1 MRTLSAFLSFLLA
14 TYGVAVASMSVGV
27 DEPKTITADKI
38 EYDINNATIKTSGQ
52 TEIVN
57 KSGQRMTLVDSYIS
71 QDGESLT
78 GDDIKLWIGEHVYI
92 ESANIERTGNTT
104 VARNA
109 LFTACDNC
117 DGFGD
122 AWEISTYKIVYKMDE
137 RMLRFYSP
145 VLWAYDIPVLW
156 LPYFEMPDPGVKY
169 KTGFLTPDFE
179 STNKMGTQINIPLY
193 VNFSETHDA
202 TFKLSYLTQENPLFQ
217 IEHRLNADHSE
228 YRTQASYTYNKA
240 GESRWHI
247 FNDDIIELGDN
258 ARATIFLERASDR
271 TYLQKYGFYS
281 DQPYL
286 DSGAKLELFGQSAY
300 AVADMHIFQEMRSE
314 YGGNSTIPSGNI
326 LPNIRGVYQTQP
338 LFDETYMTFIT
349 DILGVSGDGMSSQRV
364 TGDARIT
371 SPWTLWGGNRLTLS
385 LDARYDLYHF
395 DNTDLV
401 DTDDFSGY
409 KNRFLP
415 SGYVEWGL
423 PMFRPD
429 KTWTQ
434 VIEPRARL
442 TVMRQTDEEQFG
454 LNTDSAG
461 TFLSDSTLFSD
472 NRFSGYDLWENGT
485 FADYGVRYAA
495 FNNEDGT
502 NAEIFLG
509 QAYDLTDRA
518 ETLDINSGYHHGAS
532 DYVGRVGFNNNKW
545 MDVATR
551 FRLDRN
557 DFSLRHM
564 ETSLHIGGAK
574 NFLNVGHIWSQQFE
588 ETLAREDN
596 INEAVIGAGIQLSNR
611 WALRWNGIYNMTFGD
626 FQRHTG
632 GLFYEHPCYYLSI
645 EYRRDNAVKED
656 YEGTTTFQ
664 FRFGMSIDGQRY

>member
-1 MRTLSAFLSFLLA
+1 MCCFMVNSFA
-14 TYGVAVASMSVGV
+14 MANMSVNV

-38 EYDINNATIKTSGQ
+38 EYDLKNAVIKTSGQ

-57 KSGQRMTLVDSYIS
+57 KSGQRMTLTDSYIS
-71 QDGESLT
+71 QNGDSLT
-78 GDDIKLWIGEHVYI
+78 GDDIKLWIGDHVYI

-104 VARNA
+104 VARDA

-122 AWEISTYKIVYKMDE
+122 AWKISTYKIVYKMDA

-179 STNKMGTQINIPLY
+179 STNNMGTQINIPLY
-193 VNFSETHDA
+193 VNFSDTHDM
-202 TFKLSYLTQENPLFQ
+202 TFKLSYLTQENPLFE
-217 IEHRLNADHSE
+217 IEHRLNAEYSE
-228 YRTQASYTYNKA
+228 YRTQGSYTYNKA

-247 FNDDIIELGDN
+247 FNDDVIELGDN
-258 ARATIFLERASDR
+258 ARATIFLERASDK

-314 YGGNSTIPSGNI
+314 YRGTNTIPSGNI
-326 LPNIRGVYQTQP
+326 LPNIRGVYQTRP
-338 LFDETYMTFIT
+338 LFNETYMTFIT
-349 DILGVSGDGMSSQRV
+349 DVLGVSGDGSSSQRI

-395 DNTDLV
+395 DNSDLI
-401 DTDDFSGY
+401 DESDFSGF

-423 PMFRPD
+423 PMFRPGD
-429 KTWTQ
+429 KWTQ

-442 TVMRQTDEEQFG
+442 TVMRKTDEEQFS

-485 FADYGVRYAA
+485 FSDYGVRWSA
-495 FNNEDGT
+495 FNNEDGQ
-502 NAEIFLG
+502 NAEIFVG
-509 QAYDLTDRA
+509 QAYDFTDRA
-518 ETLDINSGYHHGAS
+518 ATDVNSGYHHGAS
-532 DYVGRVGFNNNKW
+532 DYVGRIGYNNNKW
-545 MDVATR
+545 LDIASR
-551 FRLDRN
+551 FRLDRT
-557 DFSLRHM
+557 DLALRHF
-564 ETSLHIGGAK
+564 ETSLHIGTNK
-574 NFLNVGHIWSQQFE
+574 NFINIGHIYSQQFE
-588 ETLAREDN
+588 ETHARMDD
-596 INEAVIGAGIQLSNR
+596 INEAVIGAGIQLTNR
-611 WALRWNGIYNMTFGD
+611 WALRWNGIYNMTID
-626 FQRHTG
+626 EFQRHTG
-632 GLFYEHPCYYLSI
+632 GLFYEHPCYYLSVQ
-645 EYRRDNAVKED
+645 YRRDNAVKED
-656 YEGTTTFQ
+656 YVGTTTFQ

>member
-1 MRTLSAFLSFLLA
+1 MKKTSVFLMFAYAVSN
-14 TYGVAVASMSVGV
+14 TAVASMSISA

-38 EYDINNATIKTSGQ
+38 EYDIKSSTIKTSGQ
-52 TEIVN
+52 TEIIN

-71 QDGESLT
+71 QDGNNLT
-78 GDDIKLWIGEHVYI
+78 GDDIRLWIGDHVYI

-104 VARNA
+104 VARDA

-117 DGFGD
+117 DSFGD

-145 VLWAYDIPVLW
+145 VMWAYDIPVLW

-179 STNKMGTQINIPLY
+179 STNKMGTQINIPIY
-193 VNFSETHDA
+193 VNFSDTHDMTA
-202 TFKLSYLTQENPLFQ
+202 TLSYLTQENPLFQ
-217 IEHRLNADHSE
+217 IEHRLNASHSE

-247 FNDDIIELGDN
+247 FNDDVIELGDN
-258 ARATIFLERASDR
+258 ARATIFLERASDK

-286 DSGAKLELFGQSAY
+286 DSGAKLELFGQSSY
-300 AVADMHIFQEMRSE
+300 VVADAHIFQEMRTE
-314 YGGNSTIPSGNI
+314 YRGNSTIPSGNI

-338 LFDETYMTFIT
+338 LFNETYMTFIT
-349 DILGVSGDGMSSQRV
+349 DILGVSGDGMSSQRL

-401 DTDDFSGY
+401 DAYDFSGF

-415 SGYVEWGL
+415 SGYAEWGL
-423 PMFRPD
+423 PMFR
-429 KTWTQ
+429 TSQNWTQ

-442 TVMRQTDEEQFG
+442 TVMRRTEDEQFS

-485 FADYGVRYAA
+485 FADYGMRWSA
-495 FNNEDGT
+495 FNNNDGST
-502 NAEIFLG
+502 AEVFLG
-509 QAYDLTDRA
+509 QAYDFTDRA
-518 ETLDINSGYHHGAS
+518 ATDINSGYHHGAS
-532 DYVGRVGFNNNKW
+532 DYVARIGYNNNKW
-545 MDVATR
+545 LDIATR
-551 FRLDRN
+551 FRLDRT
-557 DFSLRHM
+557 DLALRHM
-564 ETSLHIGGAK
+564 ETSMHLGTSK

-588 ETLAREDN
+588 DTMAREDN
-596 INEAVIGAGIQLSNR
+596 INEAVIGAGIQLTNR
-611 WALRWNGIYNMTFGD
+611 WALRWNGIYNMTIGE

-632 GLFYEHPCYYLSI
+632 GFFYEHPCYYLSI

-656 YEGTTTFQ
+656 YVGTTTFQ

>member
-1 MRTLSAFLSFLLA
+1 MCCFMVNSFA
-14 TYGVAVASMSVGV
+14 MANMSVNV

-38 EYDINNATIKTSGQ
+38 EYDLKNAVIKTSGQ

-57 KSGQRMTLVDSYIS
+57 KSGQRMTLTDSYIS
-71 QDGESLT
+71 QNGDSLT
-78 GDDIKLWIGEHVYI
+78 GDDIKLWIGDHVYI

-104 VARNA
+104 VARDA

-122 AWEISTYKIVYKMDE
+122 AWKISTYKIVYKMDA

-179 STNKMGTQINIPLY
+179 STNNMGTQINIPLY
-193 VNFSETHDA
+193 VNFSDTHDM
-202 TFKLSYLTQENPLFQ
+202 TFKLSYLTQENPLFE
-217 IEHRLNADHSE
+217 IEHRLNAEHSE
-228 YRTQASYTYNKA
+228 YRTQGSYTYNKA

-247 FNDDIIELGDN
+247 FNDDVIELGDN
-258 ARATIFLERASDR
+258 ARATIFLERASDK

-314 YGGNSTIPSGNI
+314 YRGTNTIPSGNI
-326 LPNIRGVYQTQP
+326 LPNIRGVYQTRP
-338 LFDETYMTFIT
+338 LFNETYMTFIT
-349 DILGVSGDGMSSQRV
+349 DVLGVSGEGSSSQRV
-364 TGDARIT
+364 TGDARII

-395 DNTDLV
+395 DNSDLI
-401 DTDDFSGY
+401 DESDFSGF

-423 PMFRPD
+423 PMFRPGD
-429 KTWTQ
+429 TWTQ

-442 TVMRQTDEEQFG
+442 TVMRKTDEEQFS

-485 FADYGVRYAA
+485 FSDYGVRWSA
-495 FNNEDGT
+495 FNNKDGQ
-502 NAEIFLG
+502 NAEIFVG
-509 QAYDLTDRA
+509 QAYDFTDRA
-518 ETLDINSGYHHGAS
+518 ATDVNSGYHHGAS
-532 DYVGRVGFNNNKW
+532 DYVGRIGYNNNKW
-545 MDVATR
+545 LDIASR
-551 FRLDRN
+551 FRLDRT
-557 DFSLRHM
+557 DLALRHF
-564 ETSLHIGGAK
+564 ETSLHIGTNK
-574 NFLNVGHIWSQQFE
+574 NFINIGHIYSQQFE
-588 ETLAREDN
+588 ETHARMDD
-596 INEAVIGAGIQLSNR
+596 INEAVIGAGIQLTNR
-611 WALRWNGIYNMTFGD
+611 WALRWNGIYNMTID
-626 FQRHTG
+626 EFQRHTG
-632 GLFYEHPCYYLSI
+632 GLFYEHPCYYLSVQ
-645 EYRRDNAVKED
+645 YRRDNAVKED
-656 YEGTTTFQ
+656 YVGTTTFQ

>member
-1 MRTLSAFLSFLLA
+1 MKKKYGIFICCFMVNSFA
-14 TYGVAVASMSVGV
+14 MANMSVNV

-38 EYDINNATIKTSGQ
+38 EYDLKNAVIKTSGQ

-57 KSGQRMTLVDSYIS
+57 KSGQRMTLTDSYIS
-71 QDGESLT
+71 QNGDSLT
-78 GDDIKLWIGEHVYI
+78 GDDIKLWIGDHVYI

-104 VARNA
+104 VARDA

-122 AWEISTYKIVYKMDE
+122 AWKISTYKIVYKMDA

-179 STNKMGTQINIPLY
+179 STNNMGTQINIPLY
-193 VNFSETHDA
+193 VNFSDTHDM
-202 TFKLSYLTQENPLFQ
+202 TFKLSYLTQENPLFE
-217 IEHRLNADHSE
+217 IEHRLNAEHSE
-228 YRTQASYTYNKA
+228 YRTQGSYTYNKA

-247 FNDDIIELGDN
+247 FNDDVIELGDN
-258 ARATIFLERASDR
+258 ARATIFLERASDK

-314 YGGNSTIPSGNI
+314 YRGTNTIPSGNI
-326 LPNIRGVYQTQP
+326 LPNIRGVYQTRP
-338 LFDETYMTFIT
+338 LFNETYMTFIT
-349 DILGVSGDGMSSQRV
+349 DVLGVSGDGSSSQRV

-395 DNTDLV
+395 DNSDLI
-401 DTDDFSGY
+401 DESDFSGF

-423 PMFRPD
+423 PMFRPGD
-429 KTWTQ
+429 TWTQ

-442 TVMRQTDEEQFG
+442 TVMRKTDEEQFS

-485 FADYGVRYAA
+485 FSDYGVRWSA
-495 FNNEDGT
+495 FNNKDGQ
-502 NAEIFLG
+502 NAEIFVG
-509 QAYDLTDRA
+509 QAYDFTDRA
-518 ETLDINSGYHHGAS
+518 ATDVNSGYHHGAS
-532 DYVGRVGFNNNKW
+532 DYVGRIGYNNNKW
-545 MDVATR
+545 LDIASR
-551 FRLDRN
+551 FRLDRT
-557 DFSLRHM
+557 DLALRHF
-564 ETSLHIGGAK
+564 ETSLHIGTNK
-574 NFLNVGHIWSQQFE
+574 NFINIGHIYSQQFE
-588 ETLAREDN
+588 ETHARMDD
-596 INEAVIGAGIQLSNR
+596 INEAVIGAGIQLTNR
-611 WALRWNGIYNMTFGD
+611 WALRWNGIYNMTID
-626 FQRHTG
+626 EFQRHTG
-632 GLFYEHPCYYLSI
+632 GLFYEHPCYYLSVQ
-645 EYRRDNAVKED
+645 YRRDNAVKED
-656 YEGTTTFQ
+656 YVGTTTFQ